1 MNPDKLGNF
10 ITDAFLEALER
21 KSEIDQT
28 PEMKAA
34 CKKAIEILKRTI
46 KGEQK

>member
-21 KSEIDQT
+21 KREIAKT
-28 PEMKAA
+28 PEMEESWEKAA
-34 CKKAIEILKRTI
+34 KILKRA
-46 KGEQK
+46 K